1 MTTPPPRLRSRRQA
15 LGPVAA
21 ALGSV
26 ARPNPFVV
34 AWRWRWELML
44 AAGVPLAAVLIAS
57 TLGPWALLL
66 GGGLMAAVALWSPT
80 RQSLVAWVWCIITP
94 HRVRTGCAE
103 AWIHS
108 RRGKLPAALRTTR
121 QPFGERVYLWCRA
134 GTSAQDFESA
144 RPTLIS
150 ACWAQ
155 DIQVTVSL
163 RHAHLVT
170 LDVIRRPA
178 FGEPMFGGPGDPTAG
193 GRPGGEVT
201 EPWNLPAP

>member
-1 MTTPPPRLRSRRQA
+1 MTAPPPRMRSRRQA

-26 ARPNPFVV
+26 ARPNPFVL

-44 AAGVPLAAVLIAS
+44 AAGLPLAAALIAG
-57 TLGPWALLL
+57 TVGLGALAVSA
-66 GGGLMAAVALWSPT
+66 GLIAAAALWRPA
-80 RQSLVAWVWCIITP
+80 RQQFVVRAWCVITP

-108 RRGKLPAALRTTR
+108 RRGKLPVILLTTR
-121 QPFGERVYLWCRA
+121 QPFGERVHIWCRA
-134 GTSAQDFESA
+134 GTSALDFESA

-163 RHAHLVT
+163 RYAQIVV
-170 LDVIRRPA
+170 LDVIRRPV
-178 FGEPMFGGPGDPTAG
+178 FGGPGDPAVG
-193 GRPGGEVT
+193 GQPGEEVT
-201 EPWNLPAP
+201 EPWSLTAP